1 MKKLI
6 CWACI
11 LVMFMTALP
20 AMADNARKSGQY
32 TYQIKGNG
40 TITIT
45 KFHWGMNNG
54 DIYIPNMIGRLYRYS
69 DWR

>member
-40 TITIT
+40 TITINQSST
-45 KFHWGMNNG
+45 GEEQWENL
-54 DIYIPNMIGRLYRYS
+54 YPNMIDG
-69 DWR
+69 